1 MDFSSLVFLLKFL
14 PLFILCYFV
23 APGRAKNVVLLLGS
37 LCFYAWNGPVCVGLA
52 LLSAVVNYF
61 LGRLLEDYKNRSEGR
76 ILLAVSV
83 GLNLGALFL
92 CGYADLLMGTL
103 NTLLKTRL
111 PMLGLAI
118 PLGSTVYT
126 LQAVSYLT
134 DIYHGRG
141 KAGKNVLDF
150 AAYLVMFPQSAVGPI
165 LCYREMETAL
175 VRRKADCHRIS
186 LGVQRACVGLA
197 KKVVL
202 ADGAGK
208 LWREIAGTDFLR
220 MSTATAWMGIL
231 AFGFQMYFYLS
242 GFSDIA
248 IGLADCFG
256 FSFPENFRY
265 PFTARSVTEFWSRWQ
280 ISLGRWMREYVYLPM
295 GGNRKG
301 LPRQIGN
308 MAVVWGLTGLWYGA
322 DWTFALWGLW
332 CGVFLLLEK
341 LFLGKIL
348 KAAPKVLGWLYTM
361 VVMAFG
367 GILFALD
374 DLPQIRAYLLAMV
387 GGNGASFAD
396 NRFFYL
402 GREYLPLL
410 VLGIVASTPLVGTLV
425 KKLEEGR
432 TGAAMACYRFG
443 EKVFPGL
450 LLIVSL
456 FLTVTGG
463 V

>member
-1 MDFSSLVFLLKFL
+1 MDFSGLVFLLKFL

-76 ILLAVSV
+76 FLLAFFV

-92 CGYADLLMGTL
+92 CGYADLLMGTV
-103 NTLLKTRL
+103 NALLKTRL
-111 PMLGLAI
+111 PVIGLAM
-118 PLGSTVYT
+118 PLGCTVYT

-134 DIYHGRG
+134 DIYHGKV
-141 KAGKNVLDF
+141 KAGKNILDV
-150 AAYLVMFPQSAVGPI
+150 ATYLVMFPQCAVGPI
-165 LCYREMETAL
+165 VRFREVETAL
-175 VRRKADCHRIS
+175 ARRKADYHRIS

-197 KKVVL
+197 KKVIL
-202 ADGAGK
+202 GDGAGK
-208 LWREIAGTDFLR
+208 LWQEIAGMDFLR
-220 MSTATAWMGIL
+220 MSMATAWLGIL
-231 AFGFQMYFYLS
+231 AFGFRMYFYLS

-248 IGLADCFG
+248 IGLADCLG
-256 FSFPENFRY
+256 LSFPENFRY
-265 PFTARSVTEFWSRWQ
+265 PFTSRSVTEFWSRWQ

-295 GGNRKG
+295 GGSRKG

-308 MAVVWGLTGLWYGA
+308 MALVWGLTGLWYGA

-332 CGVFLLLEK
+332 CAVFLLMEK

-348 KAAPKVLGWLYTM
+348 RAAPKILGWIYTM

-367 GILFALD
+367 AMLFALD
-374 DLPQIRAYLLAMV
+374 DFPQIRAYLLAMV
-387 GGNGASFAD
+387 GGNSASFAD

-402 GREYLPLL
+402 GMEYLPVLA
-410 VLGIVASTPLVGTLV
+410 LGIVASTPLVSTLV
-425 KKLEEGR
+425 KKLEAGR

-443 EKVFPGL
+443 EKVFPCL
-450 LLIVSL
+450 LLLASL
-456 FLTVTGG
+456 FLIVTGG